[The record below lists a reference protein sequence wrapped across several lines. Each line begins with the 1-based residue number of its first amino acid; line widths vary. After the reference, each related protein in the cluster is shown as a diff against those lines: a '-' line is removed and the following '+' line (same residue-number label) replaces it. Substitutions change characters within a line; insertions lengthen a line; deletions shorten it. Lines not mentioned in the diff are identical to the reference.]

1 MEDAPKNSAVD
12 TTTDTTKDANNDP
25 KAGSGSQ
32 ARPDSGAGAI
42 QGSADQGSTDQGS
55 KDRGTTKESGE
66 SSDRNSSHDANRN
79 SASPSAGK
87 PPAAGTAD
95 RGEGSTLN
103 PKLEELVEAKIDAR
117 LQSNLESHL
126 EPLLAVN
133 RQLALFLGEQ
143 LENMIELRQSVCAM
157 ERLIEADPRR
167 KSKYAAMLEK
177 VKGEGAG
184 GQDPHWINRTRGM
197 LSRLERSGTLGPK
210 RDDEPAQV

>member
-32 ARPDSGAGAI
+32 AGPDSGAGAI
-42 QGSADQGSTDQGS
+42 QGSADQGST
-55 KDRGTTKESGE
+55 DRGTTKESGE

-103 PKLEELVEAKIDAR
+103 PKLEELVKDLDRTVGQGLNLGSQRIEIVEDRHQPR
-117 LQSNLESHL
+117 LSDLVRSEHKQPQDVRAVQALRVQRRGRFRTSYEGTTLMENL
-126 EPLLAVN
+126 
-133 RQLALFLGEQ
+133 
-143 LENMIELRQSVCAM
+143 
-157 ERLIEADPRR
+157 
-167 KSKYAAMLEK
+167 
-177 VKGEGAG
+177 AG
-184 GQDPHWINRTRGM
+184 
-197 LSRLERSGTLGPK
+197 
-210 RDDEPAQV
+210 